1 MNKADIDKY
10 NQLADAVALYEYY
23 GDYIKEAKKEI
34 RNLTDE
40 EVKEIKLHT
49 RLQITRGVQTN
60 YTYND
65 EYDEKMKKLKQECLV
80 NVEKIDNYVI
90 TLTTASASTRK
101 ANEVINLAKNNIT
114 TLRKL
119 RKKV

>member
-1 MNKADIDKY
+1 MNKADIGKY

-34 RNLTDE
+34 RNLTEE
-40 EVKEIKLHT
+40 EVKEIKLRT
-49 RLQITRGVQTN
+49 RLQIQRGVQTN

-65 EYDEKMKKLKQECLV
+65 EYDEKMKKLKQECLIH
-80 NVEKIDNYVI
+80 VEKIDNYVI
-90 TLTTASASTRK
+90 TLTTTSASTRK